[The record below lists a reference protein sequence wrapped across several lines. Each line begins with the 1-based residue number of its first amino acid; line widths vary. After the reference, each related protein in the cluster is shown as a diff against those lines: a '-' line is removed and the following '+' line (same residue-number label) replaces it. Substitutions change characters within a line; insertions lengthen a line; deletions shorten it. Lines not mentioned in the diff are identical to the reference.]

1 MKRNLKKMGAVL
13 LASAMAVSSLTAC
26 GSSETKTTA
35 TTAAAAET
43 TAAVAEA
50 TTAAA
55 EAAPAEFSYPMD
67 TDVTLTYWAELN
79 ANVAANYNNLGET
92 ELGKN
97 LMAQTGI
104 DVEFSHPAVGQL
116 NEAFNLLLSDEVLPD
131 IMEYNWLGYS
141 GGPEKAI
148 KDGVIIPLNDI
159 IDQYCPNLKAYLA
172 ANPEIDKMIKTD
184 DGTYY
189 CFPFIR
195 GGDTLLTSMGLFL
208 RGDWLEE
215 LGLEVPTTIEEWEI
229 VLTKFKEEKGAAAP
243 FSYQYGSG
251 GLTNNNPFAYAYGVT
266 RNFYINDEGKVVFG
280 AVEEGYKEY
289 LQLMN
294 KWMEA
299 GLIDIDLLT
308 LTGDQVAAKMTNG
321 TAGASFA
328 YCGSGM
334 GNWTTAGKAT
344 NENFTLVAA
353 PYPSLVEGQKP
364 EMGQRDN
371 NYLGTGSAA
380 ITTSCENVEAAAR
393 LLDYAYSEAGH
404 TLYNFGAEGVSYE
417 LVDGEPHYTD
427 LLLKNPDGLS
437 ITHAMAGH
445 IRANYNGPFVQNEA
459 YAQQY
464 YTLDT
469 QKEAVKIWA
478 DTNMGAHVVP
488 PITPSAEES
497 KEQSQ
502 IMNEINT
509 YRDQYTIKFILGDAD
524 FSEWD
529 TYVEQI
535 YKMGLDRVLEIQNS
549 ALDRYNAR

>member
-1 MKRNLKKMGAVL
+1 MKKNLKKMGALL
-13 LASAMAVSSLTAC
+13 LASAMAMTALTGC
-26 GSSETKTTA
+26 GSKEAAPAATEAAKTE
-35 TTAAAAET
+35 AAAA
-43 TAAVAEA
+43 A
-50 TTAAA
+50 T
-55 EAAPAEFSYPMD
+55 EAATAEPAEFSYPMD
-67 TDVTLTYWAELN
+67 TDTKLTYWMELN
-79 ANVAANYNNLGET
+79 ANVAANYNNMADT

-104 DVEFSHPAVGQL
+104 DVEFSHPAVGQTA
-116 NEAFNLLLSDEVLPD
+116 EAFNLLLSEEKLPD
-131 IMEYNWLGYS
+131 IIEYSWLGYS

-148 KDGVIIPLNDI
+148 KDGVIIPLNDV

-172 ANPEIDKMIKTD
+172 ANPEIDKMVKTD

-243 FSYQYGSG
+243 FSYQYSSG
-251 GLTNNNPFAYAYGVT
+251 GLTNNMPFAYAYGVT
-266 RNFYINDEGKVVFG
+266 RNFYVNDEGKVVFG
-280 AVEEGYKEY
+280 AIEDGYKEY

-334 GNWTTAGKAT
+334 GNWTTAGQAT

-353 PYPSLVEGQKP
+353 PYPTLVDGEKP

-380 ITTSCENVEAAAR
+380 ITTTCEDVEAAAR
-393 LLDYAYSEAGH
+393 FLDFAYSDAGH

-417 LVDGEPHYTD
+417 MVDGAPHYTD

-445 IRANYNGPFVQNEA
+445 IRANYNGPFVQDEA

-469 QKEAVKIWA
+469 QKEAVKIWSN
-478 DTNMGAHVVP
+478 TNMGKHVIP
-488 PITPSAEES
+488 PITPSSDEA

-509 YRDQYTIKFILGDAD
+509 YRDQYTVKFILGDAD

-529 TYVEQI
+529 AYVEQI
-535 YKMGLDRVLEIQNS
+535 KKMGLDRVLEIQNS